1 MSYSFEVKKQLLS
14 VTDPLCC
21 RKAELYGFLLF
32 SNTVSD
38 SEIRLFTAY
47 PEFRTRYLGFLMEA
61 GVRKFE
67 LECQGNVVKKYLC
80 RVSSPRDMRCLRA
93 WLDGISFESP
103 LQLDLRLLEKECCR
117 RSFLRGA
124 FMANG
129 VMVSPEKNC
138 SIELKTPHQLMG
150 GAFFDFCKEAFE
162 LLPGSTVRNG
172 KKLIYFKSWDSIKDF
187 MALIG
192 AKDTVYDLVNREI
205 EHSFRSTANRRFNCD
220 NANIQRSV
228 DAAALHR
235 NAIEALRSSSVILPE
250 PLEEIACLRLEY
262 PEDTLSALGQRC
274 NPPISKAG
282 AAHRLK
288 KICELAEERGCL

>member
-1 MSYSFEVKKQLLS
+1 MSYSSEVKKQLLS
-14 VTDPLCC
+14 ISDELCC

-32 SNTVSD
+32 SNTVSEE
-38 SEIRLFTAY
+38 EIRLVTAY
-47 PEFRTRYLGFLMEA
+47 PEFRARYLNFLIEA

-67 LECQGNVVKKYLC
+67 LECQGNTVKKYIC
-80 RVSSPRDMRCLRA
+80 RVSSPRDLRNLKQWLCGVSFSSPLRLEELLLQKECCLRA
-93 WLDGISFESP
+93 
-103 LQLDLRLLEKECCR
+103 
-117 RSFLRGA
+117 FLRGV

-138 SIELKTPHQLMG
+138 SIEFKTVHHTLG
-150 GAFFDFCKEAFE
+150 TEFFQFCKDAFD

-187 MALIG
+187 VALIG
-192 AKDTVYDLVNREI
+192 AKDTVYDLANREI

-228 DAAALHR
+228 DAATEHLK
-235 NAIEALRSSSVILPE
+235 AIQYICASNVDLPS
-250 PLEEIACLRLEY
+250 PLAEIARLRKEY

-282 AAHRLK
+282 AAHRMK
-288 KICELAEERGCL
+288 KICAIAAEKGGA

>member
-1 MSYSFEVKKQLLS
+1 MSYSSDVKQSLVSL
-14 VTDPLCC
+14 DAARCC

-38 SEIRLFTAY
+38 GEIRLITAY
-47 PEFRTRYLGFLMEA
+47 PAFRARYLGFLMEA
-61 GVRKFE
+61 GVRKFH
-67 LECQGNVVKKYLC
+67 LECQGNLAKKYVC
-80 RVSSPRDMRCLRA
+80 SVDSPR
-93 WLDGISFESP
+93 
-103 LQLDLRLLEKECCR
+103 DLRLLREWLGGVSFVSPLHIDSRLLESPCCQ

-129 VMVSPEKNC
+129 VMVSPDKNC
-138 SIELKTPHQLMG
+138 SIELKTAHHIM
-150 GAFFDFCKEAFE
+150 AEEFVEFCRDTFE
-162 LLPGSTVRNG
+162 LLPGFTERNG

-192 AKDTVYDLVNREI
+192 ARDAVYDLANREI

-228 DAAALHR
+228 DAAAEQR
-235 NAIEALRSSSVILPE
+235 EAILFLQRIDFDLPA
-250 PLEEIACLRLEY
+250 PLAEIARLRIEY
-262 PEDTLSALGQRC
+262 PEDNLAALGQRC
-274 NPPISKAG
+274 DPPVSKAG

-288 KICELAEERGCL
+288 KICAIAKEKGGD

>member
-1 MSYSFEVKKQLLS
+1 MSYSSDVKQSLVSLEVA
-14 VTDPLCC
+14 PCC
-21 RKAELYGFLLF
+21 HKAELYGFLLF

-38 SEIRLFTAY
+38 EELRLITAY
-47 PEFRTRYLGFLMEA
+47 PAFRSRYLGFLMEA
-61 GVRKFE
+61 GVRKFH
-67 LECQGNVVKKYLC
+67 LECQGNVAKKYVC
-80 RVSSPRDMRCLRA
+80 SVDSTR
-93 WLDGISFESP
+93 
-103 LQLDLRLLEKECCR
+103 DLRLLREWLGGVSFASPLRIDSRLLESSCCQ

-129 VMVSPEKNC
+129 VMVSPDKNC
-138 SIELKTPHQLMG
+138 SIELKTAHHTMADEFV
-150 GAFFDFCKEAFE
+150 AFCRDTFE
-162 LLPGSTVRNG
+162 LLPGLTERNG

-192 AKDTVYDLVNREI
+192 AKDAVYDLANREI

-228 DAAALHR
+228 DAAAEQRSAILFLQ
-235 NAIEALRSSSVILPE
+235 NAGVELPAT
-250 PLEEIACLRLEY
+250 LAEIARFRIEF
-262 PEDTLSALGQRC
+262 PEDNLASLGQRC

-288 KICELAEERGCL
+288 KICAIAKEKGGD

>member
-1 MSYSFEVKKQLLS
+1 MSYSLEVKQKLLS
-14 VTDPLCC
+14 IQDVSCC

-32 SNTVSD
+32 SNTVCEE
-38 SEIRLFTAY
+38 EIRLVTAY
-47 PEFRTRYLGFLMEA
+47 PEIRARYLSFLMEA

-67 LECQGNVVKKYLC
+67 LSCQGNTVKKYVC
-80 RVSSPRDMRCLRA
+80 RISHPR
-93 WLDGISFESP
+93 
-103 LQLDLRLLEKECCR
+103 DLRLLREFLNGVTFSSPLHLDFRLMEKECCQR
-117 RSFLRGA
+117 AFLRGV

-138 SIELKTPHQLMG
+138 SIEFKTSHQILG
-150 GAFFDFCKEAFE
+150 GEFFDFCKSTFD
-162 LLPGSTVRNG
+162 LLPGTTVRNG
-172 KKLIYFKSWDSIKDF
+172 KKLVYFKSWDAIKDF

-192 AKDTVYDLVNREI
+192 AQDAVYDLVNREI

-228 DAAALHR
+228 DAAVQQC
-235 NAIEALRSSSVILPE
+235 NAIEFLQSKQIPLPE
-250 PLEEIACLRLEY
+250 PLAEIARLRLEY
-262 PEDTLSALGQRC
+262 PEDTLSVLAQRC

-288 KICELAEERGCL
+288 KICTMAEEKGGV

>member
-1 MSYSFEVKKQLLS
+1 MSYSFDVKKQLLS
-14 VTDPLCC
+14 IENDTCC

-38 SEIRLFTAY
+38 SEIRLVTAY
-47 PEFRTRYLGFLMEA
+47 PEFRTRYLGYLMEA
-61 GVRKFE
+61 GVRKFS
-67 LECQGNVVKKYLC
+67 LECQGKTVKKYIC
-80 RVSSPRDMRCLRA
+80 RVSAPRDFRLLREWLCGVSFA
-93 WLDGISFESP
+93 SPLHLDG
-103 LQLDLRLLEKECCR
+103 RLLTRECCR
-117 RSFLRGA
+117 RAFLRGA

-129 VMVSPEKNC
+129 VMVSPEKTC
-138 SIELKTPHQLMG
+138 SIEFKTSHHAL
-150 GAFFDFCKEAFE
+150 GAEFFEFCKDAFD

-172 KKLIYFKSWDSIKDF
+172 KKLVYFKSWDAIKDF
-187 MALIG
+187 VALIG
-192 AKDTVYDLVNREI
+192 AKDAVYDLANREI

-228 DAAALHR
+228 DAASEQTI
-235 NAIEALRSSSVILPE
+235 AIEYLFREQIPLPDPLR
-250 PLEEIACLRLEY
+250 EIALLRIDH

-288 KICELAEERGCL
+288 KICLLAQEKGGV

>member
-1 MSYSFEVKKQLLS
+1 MSYSLEVKQKLLS
-14 VTDPLCC
+14 IQDSECC

-32 SNTVSD
+32 SNTVCEE
-38 SEIRLFTAY
+38 EIRMVTAY
-47 PEFRTRYLGFLMEA
+47 PEIRARYLGFLMEA

-67 LECQGNVVKKYLC
+67 LSCQGKTVKKYVC
-80 RVSSPRDMRCLRA
+80 RIAHPRDLRYLRDHLDGVEFSSPLH
-93 WLDGISFESP
+93 LDF
-103 LQLDLRLLEKECCR
+103 RLLEQDCCR
-117 RSFLRGA
+117 RAFLRGI

-138 SIELKTPHQLMG
+138 SIEFKTSHQILG
-150 GAFFDFCKEAFE
+150 GEFFDFCKSAFD

-172 KKLIYFKSWDSIKDF
+172 KKLVYFKSWDTIKDF

-192 AKDTVYDLVNREI
+192 AQDAVYDLLNREI

-220 NANIQRSV
+220 TANIQRSV
-228 DAAALHR
+228 DAAVEQQR
-235 NAIEALRSSSVILPE
+235 AIEFLRSKQISLPE
-250 PLEEIACLRLEY
+250 PLEEIAQLRLDY
-262 PEDTLSALGQRC
+262 PEDTLMALAQRC

-288 KICELAEERGCL
+288 KICKLAEEKGGA

>member
-14 VTDPLCC
+14 ISEELCC
-21 RKAELYGFLLF
+21 RRAELYGFLLF
-32 SNTVSD
+32 SNTVSEE
-38 SEIRLFTAY
+38 EIRLVTAY
-47 PEFRTRYLGFLMEA
+47 PEFRARYLNFLIEA

-67 LECQGNVVKKYLC
+67 LECQGKTVKKYVC
-80 RVSSPRDMRCLRA
+80 RVSSPRDLRSLKEWLGGVRFSAPLRMDGALLQNECCLRA
-93 WLDGISFESP
+93 
-103 LQLDLRLLEKECCR
+103 
-117 RSFLRGA
+117 FLRGA

-138 SIELKTPHQLMG
+138 SIEFKTVHHTL
-150 GAFFDFCKEAFE
+150 GAEFFQFCKDEFD

-187 MALIG
+187 VALIG
-192 AKDTVYDLVNREI
+192 AKDTVYDLANREI

-228 DAAALHR
+228 DAATEHR
-235 NAIEALRSSSVILPE
+235 KAIQYITDAQIELPE
-250 PLEEIACLRLEY
+250 PLAEIARLRLEY

-274 NPPISKAG
+274 TPPISKAG
-282 AAHRLK
+282 AAHRMK
-288 KICELAEERGCL
+288 KICAIAEEKGGA